1 MTATRLIEYTPE
13 AAKLT
18 GHKTLLQVSSW
29 GNKYYI
35 DFEEYSKYLSK
46 YFSNMLVIVSNEKE
60 ISYYFI
66 DSNFFNGC
74 FCIDF

>member
-46 YFSNMLVIVSNEKE
+46 YFSNMLVIN
-60 ISYYFI
+60 
-66 DSNFFNGC
+66 
-74 FCIDF
+74 

>member
-1 MTATRLIEYTPE
+1 MASTRLIEYMPDVV
-13 AAKLT
+13 KLT

-46 YFSNMLVIVSNEKE
+46 CFLNMLVIN
-60 ISYYFI
+60 
-66 DSNFFNGC
+66 
-74 FCIDF
+74 